1 MTVTPDDSAR
11 LQSLGIALLSNL
23 AFLLTLTFLH
33 GNDFTIYP
41 ADAPTQSNP
50 SISGISTMVFSIA
63 IRTTLF
69 V

>member
-11 LQSLGIALLSNL
+11 LRSLGIALLLNL

-41 ADAPTQSNP
+41 ADAPTQ
-50 SISGISTMVFSIA
+50 
-63 IRTTLF
+63 L
-69 V
+69 